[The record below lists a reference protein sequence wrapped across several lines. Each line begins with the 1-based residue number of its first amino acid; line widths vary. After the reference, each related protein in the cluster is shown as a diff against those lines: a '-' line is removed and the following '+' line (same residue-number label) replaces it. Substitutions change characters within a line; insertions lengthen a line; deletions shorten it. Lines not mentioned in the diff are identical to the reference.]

1 MCGRARFQNEDRQ
14 MHKNSPLVSSWASAL
29 FVMAMSLYALT
40 ALGQDA
46 RKTVSN
52 PPPVYPELAK
62 RMNLNGVVKIE
73 LVVGAD
79 GQVKESKVLGGH
91 PILVQAAL
99 QALRDWK
106 YERASSETKVQVE
119 FKFHF

>member
-1 MCGRARFQNEDRQ
+1 

-29 FVMAMSLYALT
+29 IVMAMSLCALT

-52 PPPVYPELAK
+52 PPPVYPELAR
-62 RMNLNGVVKIE
+62 RMNLTGMVRIE
-73 LVVGAD
+73 LVAGAD

-91 PILVQAAL
+91 PILIDAAL
-99 QALRDWK
+99 KALRDWK
-106 YERASSETKVQVE
+106 YERASSETKIQVE

>member
-1 MCGRARFQNEDRQ
+1 MVL
-14 MHKNSPLVSSWASAL
+14 SL
-29 FVMAMSLYALT
+29 FALT
-40 ALGQDA
+40 ALAGDV

-52 PPPVYPELAK
+52 PPPVYPEIARRMQLA
-62 RMNLNGVVKIE
+62 GVVKIE

-79 GQVKESKVLGGH
+79 GEVKESKVLGGH

-106 YERASSETKVQVE
+106 YERASSETKIQVE